1 MPKPCSS
8 RARAKKCVL
17 SRNTGQFIGTSALLL
32 KARGRDADFFRW
44 MASYAYTAINAS
56 GLELD
61 GQVNAPDQNAARE
74 ALRQRGLVALSLSE
88 QAAASAG
95 LGLAVKKVKPKSL
108 QVFSRQF
115 ATMIEAG
122 LNVVTALVILEEQTE
137 DKKLAKV
144 VAELRADVEGGLLLS
159 EAMSRHPRI
168 FSRLFVS
175 MVEAGEAAGILD
187 VVLDRVA
194 FQIEKETRIKRRV
207 KGAMMYP
214 LMVMGFAFLVLV
226 GMLMFLVPI
235 FVDIFAQLGGD
246 LPMLTQIV
254 VKMSNIL
261 RGYFYIVFPLIGL
274 IIFGFF
280 RLKKTE
286 KGRRVWDAFRMRI
299 PFGIGAIVVKVGMAR
314 FSRTLSTLVA
324 AGVDIIRSLEITG
337 STAGNSLIEDA
348 TAVVRERVHQGVPI
362 AIPLEEEKI
371 FPPMV
376 AQMVRV
382 GEETGELEKMLG
394 KIADFY
400 EDEVDSSIATLTS
413 IIEPLMM
420 IGVGLMV
427 GIIIISMYLPMFKLL
442 TLIGGA

>member
-1 MPKPCSS
+1 
-8 RARAKKCVL
+8 
-17 SRNTGQFIGTSALLL
+17 
-32 KARGRDADFFRW
+32 
-44 MASYAYTAINAS
+44 MASYAYTAINSS

-61 GQVNAPDQNAARE
+61 GQVNAPDLGAARE
-74 ALRQRGLVALSLSE
+74 ALRQRGLVALNLEE
-88 QAAASAG
+88 QAASSQN
-95 LGLAVKKVKPKSL
+95 LAMIVKKVKPKSL

-137 DKKLAKV
+137 DKKLARIIG
-144 VAELRADVEGGLLLS
+144 ELRADVEGGLLLS

-194 FQIEKETRIKRRV
+194 YQIEKETKIKRRV

-214 LMVMGFAFLVLV
+214 LMVMGFATIVLV
-226 GMLMFLVPI
+226 GMLMFLVPVFQGI
-235 FVDIFAQLGGD
+235 FKDLGGD

-254 VKMSNIL
+254 VNISGVL
-261 RGYFYIVFPLIGL
+261 RSYFYVIFPLWGL
-274 IIFGFF
+274 MIFGFF
-280 RLKKTE
+280 RYKKTE
-286 KGRRVWDAFRMRI
+286 AGRRLWDRFRMRI
-299 PFGIGAIVVKVGMAR
+299 PFGIGKIILKVGMAR

-337 STAGNSLIEDA
+337 STSGNSLIEDA

-362 AIPLEEEKI
+362 AVPLTENTI

-376 AQMVRV
+376 SQMVRV

-400 EDEVDSSIATLTS
+400 EDEVDTSIATLTS
-413 IIEPLMM
+413 VIEPLMM
-420 IGVGLMV
+420 IGVGLVV
-427 GIIIISMYLPMFKLL
+427 GVIIISMYLPMFKLL
-442 TLIGGA
+442 TLIQ